1 MNRKVV
7 ITLSAVVAVLF
18 CGASVLGGLIYLVL
32 NNPSIGEGIN
42 NIGNQLADMPE
53 LQSRLAKTYP
63 CDSIEIQITN
73 GHILDINMVN
83 TGFLDLTES
92 TRQVKAKEIAIF
104 SMKNYGSINTIDT
117 IVITFTDRLTLG
129 FEISKFLS
137 YVYYTN
143 DLK

>member
-1 MNRKVV
+1 MNHKVV
-7 ITLSAVVAVLF
+7 ITLSAVVAILF
-18 CGASVLGGLIYLVL
+18 CGSVLGGLIYLVL

-42 NIGNQLADMPE
+42 NIGNQLADMLE

-92 TRQVKAKEIAIF
+92 TRQEKAKEIAIF
-104 SMKNYGSINTIDT
+104 STRNYGSIHTIDT

-129 FEISKFLS
+129 FEISKFLT